1 MAKLKDLAEQAG
13 EIAPTEGQSI
23 KRAIQDATGIYDGRS
38 DWSTPYT
45 DDQITKAVALYKLY
59 GSYAQASRETGI
71 PSNTISNWINGRTEV
86 LSKIGNFSKKL
97 DEAYNALIDN
107 SVFLMSEAQKVIY
120 EKLPQSSAA
129 QAATI
134 YGILADKARYM
145 AEGSRAGASTSLH
158 FDLAGLSGDEQGKLL
173 DRVFQRQQQRQEE
186 QEAIDAEFAP
196 VEVEEEQEDQDTGRP
211 GRKKTTSAANTASTD
226 FDNKQEYK
234 RQKRIRSAQQRE
246 QRELQKLQKLK

>member
-1 MAKLKDLAEQAG
+1 MAKLKDLAEQVG
-13 EIAPTEGQSI
+13 EITPTNGQSI

-71 PSNTISNWINGRTEV
+71 PSNTISGWINGRTEV

-107 SVFLMSEAQKVIY
+107 SFFLMSEAQKVIY

-134 YGILADKARYM
+134 YGILADKTRYM
-145 AEGSRAGASTSLH
+145 TEGSRTGASTSLH

-173 DRVFQRQQQRQEE
+173 DRVLQRQQQRQEE
-186 QEAIDAEFAP
+186 REAIDAEFTP
-196 VEVEEEQEDQDTGRP
+196 VEQEEDTEP
-211 GRKKTTSAANTASTD
+211 EAEADHKKTTTTSTD
-226 FDNKQEYK
+226 TDSKQEYK
-234 RQKRIRSAQQRE
+234 RQKRIRSAQKRE
-246 QRELQKLQKLK
+246 KRELQKLQKLK

>member
-1 MAKLKDLAEQAG
+1 MAKLKDLAEQVG
-13 EIAPTEGQSI
+13 EITPTDGQSI

-134 YGILADKARYM
+134 YGILADKTRYM
-145 AEGSRAGASTSLH
+145 TEGSRAGASTSLH

-173 DRVFQRQQQRQEE
+173 DRVLQRQQQRQEE
-186 QEAIDAEFAP
+186 REAIDAEYIP
-196 VEVEEEQEDQDTGRP
+196 VEQEQEDQDAGP
-211 GRKKTTSAANTASTD
+211 EADHKKTDTD
-226 FDNKQEYK
+226 TDSKREHK
-234 RQKRIRSAQQRE
+234 RQKRIRSAQKRE